1 MTVLTSTRE
10 SRVSTNIPNGLKVVL
25 ALVILFSLSTC
36 SVRPSMNVLIL
47 FLDDLGYGDIAS
59 NRPSDDP
66 ATLPST
72 PVLDRFKLE
81 SLNFSRHYA
90 DSTCSPSRAA
100 LLSGRYPSRFG
111 FSPVG
116 RGLAPEITTL
126 AEAFKA
132 NSYRTHFV
140 GKWHTGDTT
149 ELAYPDQQGFETW
162 SGFLNQW
169 MLRSRFNSDQ
179 YNFEQPTYINP
190 WFSNEQGNYEQL
202 TGHLTELITDKAI
215 TFIDEQQSSNSPW
228 FMQVSYFAP
237 HEPVQ
242 ASNNYTTYYPDNDT
256 GAYLALLDQ
265 LDTNI
270 GRVLSAL
277 DATGMSEN
285 TLVVIVSDNGGT
297 EQRYP
302 SNVPYFGIKTTYTEG
317 GTRTPLMVRWPDGSF
332 ASQEY
337 PYAVS
342 LIDLY
347 PTLLSITGNSL
358 PADKLDGIDLLPFI
372 KSSEILERPLFWE
385 AEADD
390 FFYSVLDPSHRFR
403 YSDNLF
409 GRNVLLDLEQNSS
422 GSVASI
428 VDNEPV
434 QERLRN
440 DYFVWREEIHRVKT
454 NFQASDDNGGG
465 TLTGDS
471 FQRSPGFGKFSF
483 GIGVTLES
491 AVDTSVSTQTPQTIA
506 YQEDLLSL
514 SIERDELRVVIQDK
528 ELRAPFPDDGLCH
541 NVVISADFQSRISW
555 LQINE
560 TMESTIELFIDDI
573 VVASAIDT
581 RETPKKAD
589 LTSPTYIGSRGPI
602 VNDEKFQGRLSEPV
616 IYNYRVRAE
625 SIGNQASVSQLS
637 EKLCSR

>member
-1 MTVLTSTRE
+1 MTVPTTTRQDRENE
-10 SRVSTNIPNGLKVVL
+10 SIPGYLKLFFTLVVL
-25 ALVILFSLSTC
+25 LELSTC
-36 SVRPSMNVLIL
+36 SVKPPMNVLIL
-47 FLDDLGYGDIAS
+47 YLDDLGYGDIAS
-59 NRPSDDP
+59 NRPTGGP
-66 ATLPST
+66 APLPST
-72 PVLDRFKLE
+72 PVLDSFKLQ

-111 FSPVG
+111 FSPDG

-126 AEAFKA
+126 AEAFKH
-132 NSYRTHFV
+132 NNYKTHFL
-140 GKWHTGDTT
+140 GKWHTGHTT
-149 ELAYPDQQGFETW
+149 ELAYPDQQGFDTW

-169 MLRSRFNSDQ
+169 MLQSRFDPNQ
-179 YNFEQPTYINP
+179 NNLQQPTYINP
-190 WFSNEQGNYEQL
+190 WFTNQDGEFEQL
-202 TGHLTELITDKAI
+202 EGHLTDLISDRAI
-215 TFIDEQQSSNSPW
+215 NFIEEQKSSNEPW

-242 ASNNYTTYYPDNDT
+242 AGASYAANYSDNET

-270 GRVLSAL
+270 GRILSAL
-277 DATGMSEN
+277 KNSGVSEN

-302 SNVPYFGIKTTYTEG
+302 SNAPYFGVKTTYTEG
-317 GTRTPLMVRWPDGSF
+317 GTRTPLMIRWPDGSY
-332 ASQEY
+332 ASQDY

-347 PTLLSITGNSL
+347 PTLLSATGNSL
-358 PADKLDGIDLLPFI
+358 PADRLDGIDLIPFI
-372 KSSEILERPLFWE
+372 KSSETLVRPLFWE

-390 FFYSVLDPSHRFR
+390 FFYSTLDSSHRFR

-409 GRNVLLDLEQNSS
+409 GSNVLLDLEQDPT

-434 QERLRN
+434 RERLRD
-440 DYFVWREEIHRVKT
+440 DYFDWREEIHRVET
-454 NFQASDDNGGG
+454 NFQASDDNGAG

-483 GIGVTLES
+483 GIGVTHDSINDEGTNGQ
-491 AVDTSVSTQTPQTIA
+491 TSQIIA
-506 YQEDLLSL
+506 FQKDLLSVSL
-514 SIERDELRVVIQDK
+514 ERGELRVVIQDE
-528 ELRAPFPDDGLCH
+528 ELRAPFPDDRLCH
-541 NVVISADFQSRISW
+541 NIVITADFQSRISW

-560 TMESTIELFIDDI
+560 TMESTIELFIDDTM
-573 VVASAIDT
+573 VASAIDN
-581 RETPKKAD
+581 REIPKKAD
-589 LTSPTYIGSRGPI
+589 LTSPTYIGSRGPTFD
-602 VNDEKFQGRLSEPV
+602 DEKFQGRLTEPV

-625 SIGNQASVSQLS
+625 PTGNQASVSRLS
-637 EKLCSR
+637 EMLCSQ